1 MDHMKTAT
9 VRDLRYRF
17 PEVEARLREGEEVQI
32 TKRKQVVARLVPVK
46 PERARV
52 YPDFLAIQK
61 EIFGDKVVEISGKE
75 LVSWA
80 RGQH

>member
-17 PEVEARLREGEEVQI
+17 PEVEARLREGEEIQI
-32 TKRKQVVARLVPVK
+32 TKRKRVVARLVPVR
-46 PERARV
+46 PERTRA

-61 EIFGDKVVEISGKE
+61 EIFGDKVIKVSGRE

-80 RGQH
+80 RGEY

>member
-52 YPDFLAIQK
+52 
-61 EIFGDKVVEISGKE
+61 FGDKVVEISGKE